1 MVMRSGRTRG
11 CLTAGAR
18 IDICPEPGRGVAA
31 ATEHVG
37 RVPAGGSCP
46 GTTTDAGEAVGGRPE
61 PSADLLRQLDDDP
74 LRAADVAEP
83 IAVFVALHLANELR
97 AAGSQA
103 SDDGV
108 DIVDCEC
115 DMADARG
122 VRRRVP
128 VAAPARRGVKLC
140 QLEPSV
146 AVRGLHHRDLRPD
159 ALAAARSSTTMPTCS
174 MRWIVMRSTVAERR
188 PPATRPPATA
198 SLGCRSA
205 GGNAPPIGLKRPA
218 MSCSAQSG
226 HSWVREPT
234 EDAQ

>member
-108 DIVDCEC
+108 DVVDC
-115 DMADARG
+115 DSD
-122 VRRRVP
+122 
-128 VAAPARRGVKLC
+128 
-140 QLEPSV
+140 
-146 AVRGLHHRDLRPD
+146 
-159 ALAAARSSTTMPTCS
+159 TT
-174 MRWIVMRSTVAERR
+174 A
-188 PPATRPPATA
+188 PATA

-218 MSCSAQSG
+218 MSCSAQWG
-226 HSWVREPT
+226 HSLVREPM

>member
-61 PSADLLRQLDDDP
+61 PSADLLRQLDDDS

-83 IAVFVALHLANELR
+83 VAVLVALHPANELR
-97 AAGSQA
+97 AAGSQPG
-103 SDDGV
+103 DGGV

-115 DMADARG
+115 DMADARCS
-122 VRRRVP
+122 
-128 VAAPARRGVKLC
+128 PARAGRRPGPTGC
-140 QLEPSV
+140 EPSSAR
-146 AVRGLHHRDLRPD
+146 AVRGRPGSP
-159 ALAAARSSTTMPTCS
+159 ASRSPPG
-174 MRWIVMRSTVAERR
+174 R
-188 PPATRPPATA
+188 P
-198 SLGCRSA
+198 
-205 GGNAPPIGLKRPA
+205 
-218 MSCSAQSG
+218 
-226 HSWVREPT
+226 
-234 EDAQ
+234 